1 MSPGSLARHRNTV
14 ASPGPAPNSG
24 SASSQPPSSGPAR
37 VQRFAPTSLP
47 RRIRLAFASPP
58 PRSARA
64 PAVSRSLRRLR
75 AAAAAFGAADRRVIT
90 DDANAEPRSR
100 QPRRGVTARRTCRR
114 VRCGNG
120 TGAAIAEIVA
130 LPVCRSGR
138 VRGSRERLRI
148 ADFGHL
154 PSSSPI
160 SGPGFV
166 FRRTRRLM
174 FILATR

>member
-1 MSPGSLARHRNTV
+1 MEFAE
-14 ASPGPAPNSG
+14 G
-24 SASSQPPSSGPAR
+24 SAEPAVGPAR
-37 VQRFAPTSLP
+37 
-47 RRIRLAFASPP
+47 IRHRVGLI
-58 PRSARA
+58 
-64 PAVSRSLRRLR
+64 
-75 AAAAAFGAADRRVIT
+75 AAWTGK
-90 DDANAEPRSR
+90 
-100 QPRRGVTARRTCRR
+100 R

-154 PSSSPI
+154 PSPSPI

-166 FRRTRRLM
+166 FRGTRRLM